1 MAIENVNYSGLHVPV
16 QFSVVIFMRT
26 KSGIYRK
33 RFVIIYRY
41 TLHVI

>member
-16 QFSVVIFMRT
+16 KFSVLIFIRT

-33 RFVIIYRY
+33 WIVIVYR
-41 TLHVI
+41 